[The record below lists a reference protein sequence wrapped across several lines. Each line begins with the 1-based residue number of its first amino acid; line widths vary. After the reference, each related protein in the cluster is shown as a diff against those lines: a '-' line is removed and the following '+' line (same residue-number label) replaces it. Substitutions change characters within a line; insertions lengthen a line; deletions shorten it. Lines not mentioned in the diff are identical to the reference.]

1 MLTFGWGEILLVTVV
16 IIVVV
21 GPKDLPKLIK
31 QLSTFTKSLK
41 KLSREF
47 KYSLN
52 EIADHED
59 FKDVKSSLNEVNKI
73 KDDIDI
79 KGKFKSEIQSLKE
92 TTTIIEK
99 EVKDL
104 KNLENEINSTK
115 ETSTLVE
122 KDVHDKNKSK
132 TQDEA
137 DLI

>member
-31 QLSTFTKSLK
+31 QLSSFTKSLK

-73 KDDIDI
+73 KDDIDL
-79 KGKFKSEIQSLKE
+79 KGKFKSEINSIKE
-92 TTTIIEK
+92 TSDIIDK
-99 EVKDL
+99 EVKDF
-104 KNLENEINSTK
+104 KNIS
-115 ETSTLVE
+115 
-122 KDVHDKNKSK
+122 NK
-132 TQDEA
+132 
-137 DLI
+137 

>member
-1 MLTFGWGEILLVTVV
+1 MFTFGWGEILLVTVV
-16 IIVVV
+16 IVVVV

-31 QLSTFTKSLK
+31 QLSSFTKSLK

-52 EIADHED
+52 EIADQEE
-59 FKDVKSSLNEVNKI
+59 FKEINKTIMEAKNI
-73 KDDIDI
+73 KDDLNI
-79 KGKFKSEIQSLKE
+79 KDKFKSEAKSLKE
-92 TTTIIEK
+92 TANIIEK

-115 ETSTLVE
+115 ETSTLDE
-122 KDVHDKNKSK
+122 KDVQNKNKHK

>member
-31 QLSTFTKSLK
+31 QLSSFTKSLK

-73 KDDIDI
+73 KDDIDL
-79 KGKFKSEIQSLKE
+79 KGKFKSEIKSLKE

-99 EVKDL
+99 EVQGL
-104 KNLENEINSTK
+104 QNLENEINSTK
-115 ETSTLVE
+115 ETTSSVK
-122 KDVHDKNKSK
+122 KDANDKKKSK

-137 DLI
+137 DLV

>member
-1 MLTFGWGEILLVTVV
+1 MLTFGWGEILLVLVV
-16 IIVVV
+16 VIVVV

-31 QLSTFTKSLK
+31 QFSTFAKSLK

-52 EIADHED
+52 EIADQEE
-59 FKDVKSSLNEVNKI
+59 FKEINKTIMEAKNI
-73 KDDIDI
+73 KDDLNI
-79 KGKFKSEIQSLKE
+79 KDKFKSEVKSLKE
-92 TTTIIEK
+92 TTNIIEK

-122 KDVHDKNKSK
+122 KDVHDKNKNK

>member
-73 KDDIDI
+73 KDDIDL
-79 KGKFKSEIQSLKE
+79 KGKFKSEIKSLKE

-104 KNLENEINSTK
+104 KNLENENNSTK
-115 ETSTLVE
+115 ETSTLDE
-122 KDVHDKNKSK
+122 KDVQNKNKNK

>member
-1 MLTFGWGEILLVTVV
+1 MLTFGWGEILLVLVV
-16 IIVVV
+16 VIVVV

-31 QLSTFTKSLK
+31 QFSTFAKSLK

-52 EIADHED
+52 EIADQEE
-59 FKDVKSSLNEVNKI
+59 FKEINKTIMEAKNI
-73 KDDIDI
+73 KDDLNI
-79 KGKFKSEIQSLKE
+79 KDKFKSEAKSLKE
-92 TTTIIEK
+92 TANIIEK
-99 EVKDL
+99 EVNDL

-115 ETSTLVE
+115 ETSTLDE
-122 KDVHDKNKSK
+122 KDVQNKNKNK

>member
-1 MLTFGWGEILLVTVV
+1 MLSFGWGEILLVLVV
-16 IIVVV
+16 VIVVV

-31 QLSTFTKSLK
+31 QFSTFAKSLK

-52 EIADHED
+52 EFAEKED
-59 FKDVKSSLNEVNKI
+59 FKEINKTIMEAKNI
-73 KDDIDI
+73 KDDLNI
-79 KGKFKSEIQSLKE
+79 KDKFKSEVKSLKE
-92 TTTIIEK
+92 TTNIIEK
-99 EVKDL
+99 EFKDL

-115 ETSTLVE
+115 ETSTLDK
-122 KDVHDKNKSK
+122 KDVQNKNK

>member
-1 MLTFGWGEILLVTVV
+1 MFTFGWGEILLVTVV

-31 QLSTFTKSLK
+31 QLSSFTKSLK

-73 KDDIDI
+73 KDDIDL
-79 KGKFKSEIQSLKE
+79 KGKFKSEIKSFKE
-92 TTTIIEK
+92 TTNIIEK

-104 KNLENEINSTK
+104 QNLENETNSTIK
-115 ETSTLVE
+115 TSALDE
-122 KDVHDKNKSK
+122 KDDQDKNKNK

>member
-1 MLTFGWGEILLVTVV
+1 MLSFGWGEILLVFVV
-16 IIVVV
+16 VIVVV

-31 QLSTFTKSLK
+31 QFSTFAKSLK

-52 EIADHED
+52 EIADHEE
-59 FKDVKSSLNEVNKI
+59 FKEINKTIKEAKNI
-73 KDDIDI
+73 KDDLNI
-79 KGKFKSEIQSLKE
+79 KDKFKSEVKSLKE
-92 TTTIIEK
+92 TTNIIEK

-104 KNLENEINSTK
+104 KNLENEINSTEEK
-115 ETSTLVE
+115 SSLTE
-122 KDVHDKNKSK
+122 KDFHHKNKNK

>member
-73 KDDIDI
+73 KDDIDL
-79 KGKFKSEIQSLKE
+79 KGKFKSEIKSLKE

-104 KNLENEINSTK
+104 QNLENEINSKK
-115 ETSTLVE
+115 ETTTLVE
-122 KDVHDKNKSK
+122 KDVHDKKKSK

>member
-31 QLSTFTKSLK
+31 QLSSFTKSLK

-73 KDDIDI
+73 KDDIDL
-79 KGKFKSEIQSLKE
+79 KGKFKSEIKSFKD

-99 EVKDL
+99 EVKGL
-104 KNLENEINSTK
+104 QNLENEINSTK